1 MGLLKNRGAPGGNGR
16 GAGEKDRRDTPVEIR
31 KRAELDVLYPEA
43 QQGIRYDS
51 PELLLMRYIAE
62 GDAGKAAA
70 LFREKRQFSDEL
82 PAVDTPYGRFEG
94 KARIRDFAEGFTAR
108 FEAEAL
114 SVVPKFQTRS
124 GGRSVTEMVLN
135 FVTEGVIDQV
145 PVFVVADLGSMG
157 TLEEVRLYCH
167 SSFVPHLT
175 PYRKPLFTP
184 AHLEMGDPGLM
195 TGAVREYYTALHHM
209 PRVDVKRI
217 LRCMHPE
224 CVFGGYA
231 LYRGQEPEK
240 GTEAMRRVYTGMAS
254 YIPAKVGMRYETLI
268 DDGIT
273 GVIEWVHVISD
284 EGREEL
290 GRIAMSGIAAYMRG
304 GDGRL
309 VSIRICDYAWM
320 EKEID
325 WQAAGITEA
334 EARKIN
340 AVGEFPPGAGR
351 KRQET
356 L

>member
-1 MGLLKNRGAPGGNGR
+1 M
-16 GAGEKDRRDTPVEIR
+16 EIR
-31 KRAELDVLYPEA
+31 KRAELDVLYPEP
-43 QQGIRYDS
+43 QKGIVYDS
-51 PELLLMRYIAE
+51 PELLLMEYISE
-62 GDAGKAAA
+62 NNTDKAMA
-70 LFREKRQFSDEL
+70 LFRDKRQFSDDP

-94 KARIRDFAEGFTAR
+94 KEKIREFAEGFIAR
-108 FEAEAL
+108 FEADGL
-114 SVVPKFQTRS
+114 SIVPKFQTRS

-135 FVTEGVIDQV
+135 FEADGMIDQV
-145 PVFVVADLGSMG
+145 PMFVVADLGSMG

-167 SSFVPHLT
+167 STFVPHQT
-175 PYRKPLFTP
+175 PYRKPMFTP

-209 PRVDVKRI
+209 PEVDVERI
-217 LRCMHPE
+217 LRCMHPD

-240 GTEAMRRVYTGMAS
+240 GTDALRRVYTGMAS
-254 YIPAKVGMRYETLI
+254 YIPRKVGMRYETLI

-284 EGREEL
+284 QGREEL

-304 GDGRL
+304 EDGRL
-309 VSIRICDYAWM
+309 ISIRISDYAWM

-325 WQAAGITEA
+325 WEQAGIPEE
-334 EARKIN
+334 EARKVN
-340 AVGEFPPGAGR
+340 AVSEFPAGVGR
-351 KRQET
+351 KPEEA

>member
-1 MGLLKNRGAPGGNGR
+1 M
-16 GAGEKDRRDTPVEIR
+16 EIR
-31 KRAELDVLYPEA
+31 KMAELYALYPDP
-43 QQGIRYDS
+43 QPGIRYDS
-51 PELLLMRYIAE
+51 PELLLMEYIAGNDTE
-62 GDAGKAAA
+62 NALA
-70 LFREKRQFSDEL
+70 LFRDRRQFSDAL
-82 PAVDTPYGRFEG
+82 PAVDAPYGRFEG
-94 KARIRDFAEGFTAR
+94 KEQIRAFAEGFIAR
-108 FEAEAL
+108 FEAESL
-114 SVVPKFQTRS
+114 SIIPKFQTRS

-135 FVTEGVIDQV
+135 FERDGMIDQV
-145 PVFVVADLGSMG
+145 PMFVVADLGSRG

-175 PYRKPLFTP
+175 PYRKPMFFP

-209 PRVDVKRI
+209 PRVDVERI
-217 LRCMHPE
+217 LRCMHPD

-240 GTEAMRRVYTGMAS
+240 GTEALRRVYTGMAS
-254 YIPAKVGMRYETLI
+254 YIPEKVGMRYETLI
-268 DDGIT
+268 DDGVT

-284 EGREEL
+284 GGRDEL

-304 GDGRL
+304 EDGRL
-309 VSIRICDYAWM
+309 ISIRISDYAWM

-325 WQAAGITEA
+325 WCLTGTTEE
-334 EARKIN
+334 EARKVN
-340 AVGEFPPGAGR
+340 AVRSFPAGVGR